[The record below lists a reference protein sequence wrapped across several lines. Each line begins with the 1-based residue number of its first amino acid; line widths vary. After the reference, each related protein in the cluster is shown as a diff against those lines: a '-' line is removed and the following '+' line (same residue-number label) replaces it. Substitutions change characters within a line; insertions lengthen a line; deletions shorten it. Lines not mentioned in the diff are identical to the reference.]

1 MSKWLKQ
8 FGPIVV
14 TLAMLGYIAGFAK
27 LRIATEGVAE
37 FRERSRVAM
46 AALPEKVG
54 LWEATRQQL
63 DARAK
68 DLLQPNAESTLLYK
82 DRITSTQAYY
92 SVIQVKDSRYMTGHA
107 PMNCYPGNGFTI
119 KSQVDRVWR
128 VGEMDVKGIEY
139 VVTRT
144 LPDGKGQ
151 IWNVRSFYIF
161 PDGHFGATLR
171 ELDQAAEDYR
181 KLAYGVAQVQLV
193 TFDPR
198 LTDKQR
204 DDIFSTLVG
213 SERSLELIRTL
224 RTGIPR

>member
-27 LRIATEGVAE
+27 LRIATEGVEE
-37 FRERSRVAM
+37 FRARSRAAM
-46 AALPEKVG
+46 AALPERVG
-54 LWEATRQQL
+54 TWEATRQQL

-68 DLLQPNAESTLLYK
+68 DLLQPNAESTLIYK
-82 DRITSTQAYY
+82 DRFSGTQAYY
-92 SVIQVKDSRYMTGHA
+92 AVVQVKDSRYMTGHA

-119 KSQVDRVWR
+119 KHMSDRVWR
-128 VGEMDVKGIEY
+128 VGEFDVKGIEY
-139 VVTRT
+139 AVERT
-144 LPDGKGQ
+144 LPDGKLQ
-151 IWNVRSFYIF
+151 KWNVRNFFIF
-161 PDGHFGATLR
+161 PDGHFGATLA
-171 ELDQAAEDYR
+171 ELDRAAEDYR

-204 DDIFSTLVG
+204 DDIFSKLVG
-213 SERSLELIRTL
+213 SERSLELIRIL

>member
-1 MSKWLKQ
+1 MLKWLKQ

-46 AALPEKVG
+46 AALPEKIG
-54 LWEATRQQL
+54 AWEATRQQL

-68 DLLQPNAESTLLYK
+68 DLLQPNAESTLVYK
-82 DRITSTQAYY
+82 DRIKGTQAYY
-92 SVIQVKDSRYMTGHA
+92 AVIQVKDSRYMTGHA

-119 KSQVDRVWR
+119 KSQADRVWR
-128 VGEMDVKGIEY
+128 VGEFDIKGIEY
-139 VVTRT
+139 VVERT
-144 LPDGKGQ
+144 LPDGKRQ
-151 IWNVRSFYIF
+151 VWNVRSFYVF
-161 PDGHFGATLR
+161 PDGHFGATLL
-171 ELDQAAEDYR
+171 ELDRAAEDYR

-193 TFDPR
+193 TFDPW

-213 SERSLELIRTL
+213 SERSLELIRVL